1 VTLVSC
7 SAVQNSHVLEIAVD
21 TLDRALA
28 AERGGAHRIE
38 LCRELLSGGLTPS
51 VESMRLAREQ
61 VRLPIFAMIRPR
73 GGDFVYSTAEFAEMQ
88 RDVTVAAQMGMDG
101 LVLGIIAVG
110 GRVDIERTRQLVE
123 LARPLPVTFHRAFDA
138 TADLSKALEDVI
150 QTGAVRILTS
160 GGAASAHAGVGCLTN
175 LVEIASKRIVVMP
188 GGGITAMNV
197 AQLANTTGAREF
209 HAGLSSVSA
218 DGEPDERRFEEE
230 VRKLARTL
238 AACAAAN
245 IRKNEKDSRRGH

>member
-1 VTLVSC
+1 
-7 SAVQNSHVLEIAVD
+7 VQDPYVLEIAVD

-38 LCRELLSGGLTPS
+38 LCRELSRGGLTPS

-73 GGDFVYSTAEFAEMQ
+73 AGDFAYSEAEFAEMQ
-88 RDVTVAAQMGMDG
+88 RDVTVAARMGMNG
-101 LVLGIIAVG
+101 VVLGILADG

-123 LARPLPVTFHRAFDA
+123 LARPLPVTFHRAFDV
-138 TADLSKALEDVI
+138 TADLRRALEDVI
-150 QTGAVRILTS
+150 QTDAVRILTS
-160 GGAASAHAGVGCLTN
+160 GGAASAYAGVGCLAS
-175 LVEIASKRIVVMP
+175 LVETASTRIVVMP

-197 AQLANTTGAREF
+197 AHIAKTTSAREF

-218 DGEPDERRFEEE
+218 HDEPDEQRFEEE
-230 VRKLARTL
+230 VHKLARIL
-238 AACAAAN
+238 GAYAAENAQ
-245 IRKNEKDSRRGH
+245 KNETDLEAEH

>member
-1 VTLVSC
+1 VRNTY
-7 SAVQNSHVLEIAVD
+7 VLEVAVD

-38 LCRELLSGGLTPS
+38 LCRELPSGGLTPS
-51 VESMRLAREQ
+51 VKLMRSAREQ

-101 LVLGIIAVG
+101 LVLGIIADG
-110 GRVDIERTRQLVE
+110 ERVDIERTRQLVE
-123 LARPLPVTFHRAFDA
+123 LARPLPLTFHRAFDISE
-138 TADLSKALEDVI
+138 DLNRSLEDVI
-150 QTGAVRILTS
+150 GTGAVRILTS
-160 GGAASAHAGVGCLTN
+160 GGAASAQTGVGCLKN
-175 LVEIASKRIVVMP
+175 LVETASTHIVVMP

-197 AQLANTTGAREF
+197 AYIANTTGAREF

-238 AACAAAN
+238 GACAAAN
-245 IRKNEKDSRRGH
+245 ARRNERDSQRGR

>member
-1 VTLVSC
+1 M
-7 SAVQNSHVLEIAVD
+7 QNSHVLEIAVD

-38 LCRELLSGGLTPS
+38 LCRELSNGGLTPS
-51 VESMRLAREQ
+51 VELMRLARKQ

-101 LVLGIIAVG
+101 LVLGILADG
-110 GRVDIERTRQLVE
+110 GRIDIERTRRLVE
-123 LARPLPVTFHRAFDA
+123 VARLLPVTFHRAFDVSA
-138 TADLSKALEDVI
+138 TDLHRSLEDVI
-150 QTGAVRILTS
+150 RTGAVRILTS
-160 GGAASAHAGVGCLTN
+160 GGAASAQAGVGCLAN
-175 LVEIASKRIVVMP
+175 LVQTASTRIVVMP

-197 AQLANTTGAREF
+197 EHIAKTTGAREF

-218 DGEPDERRFEEE
+218 DGDPDERRFEDE

-238 AACAAAN
+238 GACTAATVN
-245 IRKNEKDSRRGH
+245 RNEKDSQRGHQ

>member
-1 VTLVSC
+1 M
-7 SAVQNSHVLEIAVD
+7 QNSYVLEIAVD

-38 LCRELLSGGLTPS
+38 LCRELSNGGLTPS
-51 VESMRLAREQ
+51 VELMRLAREQ

-73 GGDFVYSTAEFAEMQ
+73 AGDFAYSEADFAEMQ
-88 RDVTVAAQMGMDG
+88 RDVTVAARMGMNG
-101 LVLGIIAVG
+101 LVLGILADG
-110 GRVDIERTRQLVE
+110 GRVDIERTRRLVE
-123 LARPLPVTFHRAFDA
+123 LARPLPVTFHRAFDV
-138 TADLSKALEDVI
+138 TADLRKALEDVI
-150 QTGAVRILTS
+150 GTGAVRILTS
-160 GGAASAHAGVGCLTN
+160 GGAASAQAGVGCLTN
-175 LVEIASKRIVVMP
+175 LVETASTRIVVMP

-197 AQLANTTGAREF
+197 AHIAKTTGAREF

-238 AACAAAN
+238 GACAAAN
-245 IRKNEKDSRRGH
+245 VRRNEKDSQRGH